1 MMNEFTARPV
11 NPNAMSL
18 VRYCSG
24 VSMGELFA
32 RYGEGGRMQGYIDHD
47 KGYTEDEIGF
57 VHNETGFELYV
68 YARWGE
74 VRIGCR
80 RDERPDAEAIA
91 AQLAQFL
98 LGPSVTQ

>member
-11 NPNAMSL
+11 NPNFMSL
-18 VRYCSG
+18 AAYVEG
-24 VSMGELFA
+24 VSMRDLMSLHG
-32 RYGEGGRMQGYIDHD
+32 RGRMEGHVDPH
-47 KGYTEDEIGF
+47 KGYDGDEIGF

-68 YARWGE
+68 YARWGK

-91 AQLAQFL
+91 AQLAEFL

>member
-1 MMNEFTARPV
+1 MMTGFTARPV
-11 NPNAMSL
+11 DPNFMSL
-18 VRYCSG
+18 ARICSG
-24 VSMGELFA
+24 VSMRDLMSLHGA
-32 RYGEGGRMQGYIDHD
+32 GRMDGYLEPS
-47 KGYTEDEIGF
+47 KGYDGDEIGF

-91 AQLAQFL
+91 AQLAEFL